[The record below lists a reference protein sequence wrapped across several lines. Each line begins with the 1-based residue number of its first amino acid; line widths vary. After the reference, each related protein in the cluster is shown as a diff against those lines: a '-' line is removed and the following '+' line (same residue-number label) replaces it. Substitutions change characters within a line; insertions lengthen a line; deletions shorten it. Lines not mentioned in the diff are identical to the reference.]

1 MTKTLSAIRA
11 LSDDELL
18 DHYLKINLKA
28 GELDLT
34 DNTLRDLLRIEW
46 NRRHPDDPMPSA
58 KAEGR

>member
-46 NRRHPDDPMPSA
+46 EQAPP
-58 KAEGR
+58 G